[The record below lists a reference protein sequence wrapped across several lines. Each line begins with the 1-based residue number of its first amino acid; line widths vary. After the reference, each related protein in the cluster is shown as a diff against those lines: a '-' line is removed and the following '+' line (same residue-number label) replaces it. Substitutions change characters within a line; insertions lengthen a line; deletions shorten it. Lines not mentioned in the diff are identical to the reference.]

1 MPSFDVVSQVD
12 MQEVDNALN
21 QARKEIEQRY
31 DFKDS
36 KTEITLE
43 KEGVEIKGLLINSS
57 DDYKV
62 KAALDILQSKLVRR
76 NVSLKSLVPGKVEP
90 AGGGRSKQLLKIQQG
105 IDTEK
110 ARAIVKAVKDS
121 KVKVQ
126 SQIQGDQVRI
136 SGKKRDDLQEAIAL
150 LKQQDYGLPLQF
162 VNFRD

>member
-1 MPSFDVVSQVD
+1 VPSFDVVSQVD

-43 KEGVEIKGLLINSS
+43 KDTLWIHSS

-62 KAALDILQSKLVRR
+62 KAALDILQSKFVRR
-76 NVSLKSLVPGKVEP
+76 NVSLKALLPGKIEP
-90 AGGGRSKQLLKIQQG
+90 AGGGRAKQSIKIQQG
-105 IDTEK
+105 IDTDK

-121 KVKVQ
+121 KMKVQ
-126 SQIQGDQVRI
+126 SQIQGDQVRVT
-136 SGKKRDDLQEAIAL
+136 GKKRDDLQEAITL
-150 LKQQDYGLPLQF
+150 LRGQDFGLPLQF
-162 VNFRD
+162 INFRD